1 VATAVAAVVV
11 MVAVAV
17 AVAVAAAAA
26 VVVVVVAMVV
36 AGWYNHRQILIELE
50 TWHEEL
56 LDFPNCVQVSQN
68 DSSL

>member
-1 VATAVAAVVV
+1 VATAVVV

-17 AVAVAAAAA
+17 AGAAAA

>member
-1 VATAVAAVVV
+1 
-11 MVAVAV
+11 MV

-26 VVVVVVAMVV
+26 AAVVVVVAMVV